1 MPYFLDNS
9 TFAISSSIKGG
20 WVVNLRNRYNI
31 NFRADSFSYK
41 LLFRKTKVLFFF
53 YYIFIQTSFRGN
65 KQSKNDHDHS
75 APLCTLSF

>member
-1 MPYFLDNS
+1 MPYFLNNS

-20 WVVNLRNRYNI
+20 WVVNLRNRYNKFLELILLAI
-31 NFRADSFSYK
+31 NYCLEKQKFY
-41 LLFRKTKVLFFF
+41 FF
-53 YYIFIQTSFRGN
+53 YYIFIQTSLRGN